1 MRRALVAVLGL
12 LLIGGT
18 GAVGLLV
25 WQQAALRPE
34 VTTTT
39 FPPVER
45 VVLDLR
51 ALGGVTV
58 TTHAADEIGVEQ
70 RTESAMRNIAV
81 EMTVAGDELTITST
95 RCRGLTLSLVNRCS
109 ASFVLAVPAST
120 VVNGELAHGDIRLDG
135 LASEVHLS
143 TGHGNVRAIGTSG
156 SVTLATGHGSVYV
169 SEADGDLTAT
179 TGHGTV
185 EVTDTNSEAVT
196 LTSGH
201 GGIVFSP
208 ATTPVEAVL
217 TTSHGPVHVAL
228 PREAPPVAVSTDA
241 SGHQVD
247 LDIATD
253 PDARHR
259 LDVTT
264 GRGPIGISYADS

>member
-1 MRRALVAVLGL
+1 
-12 LLIGGT
+12 
-18 GAVGLLV
+18 V

-45 VVLDLR
+45 VVLDLK

-58 TTHAADEIGVEQ
+58 TTHASDEIGVEQ
-70 RTESAMRNIAV
+70 WTESTMRDVAV

-95 RCRGLTLSLVNRCS
+95 RCRGVTLSLVNRCS

-120 VVNGELAHGDIRLDG
+120 VVYGEIAHGDIRLDG
-135 LASEVHLS
+135 LASEVHLT
-143 TGHGNVRAIGTSG
+143 TGHGDVRAIGTSG
-156 SVTLATGHGSVYV
+156 SVTLATGHGSAYV
-169 SEADGDLTAT
+169 SGVDGDLTVT
-179 TGHGTV
+179 TGHGTI
-185 EVTDTNSEAVT
+185 EVTDTRSEVVA

-201 GGIVFSP
+201 GGIDFSP
-208 ATTPVEAVL
+208 ATAPVEAVL

-228 PREAPPVAVSTDA
+228 PLEAPPVAVSTDA

-253 PDARHR
+253 PNADHR

-264 GRGPIGISYADS
+264 GRGRIEISYADS